1 MRSTFLFAA
10 AAIGS
15 GLASAQC
22 QVYGIDIQSGGT
34 YFENSELTT
43 PFSLVQEFSGCDN
56 DTANNILVDPNGD
69 QYQCS
74 DTPLTPDYTPET
86 VTCTDWPQDKMYSGD
101 WSLVVI
107 SNNGDADPIAYQ
119 RDFSLNV
126 GTPTTIT
133 YTPTVT
139 ATDLETSIYSIVSTT
154 HSVVTTTLVP
164 KTTTKRALIAF
175 GKPTL
180 YSHPLNVQMVT
191 KNMFTVTKTQ
201 YSPQITQTTVSVAPS
216 CASATP
222 NWHPDPIA
230 RIEITILKTIFQ
242 RTNSARFKRAAN
254 EDLAAKQEFVEQR
267 KQRLGEAK
275 GLQKRAPDASMVT
288 VTATNTADFVTETQ
302 TQYTTIT
309 KTIPTTILSTI
320 TSTPAVV
327 TVTRALLDFAAL
339 QTLVQEL
346 VQPTI
351 THWGVAHETTT
362 KKVPWTVTIT
372 STTTNEAL
380 MAECTGKGGRV
391 W

>member
-1 MRSTFLFAA
+1 MRSIFLFAA
-10 AAIGS
+10 AAIRS
-15 GLASAQC
+15 GFASAQC

-86 VTCTDWPQDKMYSGD
+86 VTCTDWPQDKMYTGD

-119 RDFSLNV
+119 RDFSLQV
-126 GTPTTIT
+126 GTPTTMT

-139 ATDLETSIYSIVSTT
+139 ATDLETSIYSIVSSTT
-154 HSVVTTTLVP
+154 STVTTTLVP

-175 GKPTL
+175 ARPTL
-180 YSHPLNVQMVT
+180 YSKPLNVQMVT

-201 YSPQITQTTVSVAPS
+201 YSPRVTQTTVAVAAS
-216 CASATP
+216 CAPATP

-230 RIEITILKTIFQ
+230 RIQITILKTIFHK
-242 RTNSARFKRAAN
+242 RTNSARFKRAAD
-254 EDLAAKQEFVEQR
+254 EDVAAKQDFVEQR
-267 KQRLGEAK
+267 RRALVDAQELH
-275 GLQKRAPDASMVT
+275 KRAPDASMVT
-288 VTATNTADFVTETQ
+288 VTATNTADFVTSTQ

-309 KTIPTTILSTI
+309 KTIPTTILST
-320 TSTPAVV
+320 
-327 TVTRALLDFAAL
+327 
-339 QTLVQEL
+339 
-346 VQPTI
+346 
-351 THWGVAHETTT
+351 
-362 KKVPWTVTIT
+362 
-372 STTTNEAL
+372 
-380 MAECTGKGGRV
+380 M
-391 W
+391 